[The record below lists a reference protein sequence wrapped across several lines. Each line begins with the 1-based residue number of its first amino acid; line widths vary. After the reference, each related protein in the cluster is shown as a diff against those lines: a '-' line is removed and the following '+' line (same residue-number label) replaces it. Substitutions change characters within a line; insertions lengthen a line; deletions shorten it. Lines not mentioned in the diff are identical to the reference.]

1 MRCWLR
7 IVGMPR
13 DDSDDLGHPSGQDV
27 ELPWPSFAHLRN
39 LTDEHGLWEHARYS
53 SPRRE
58 HGFCTDDNA
67 RALVV
72 VAREERE
79 DVADIAGIYARF
91 VFAARRPGG
100 TFRNRRD
107 APGSWVEGTDSDDS
121 QGRAWWGLG
130 AIARQ
135 APEPWM
141 QQEALEQFESCASFE
156 STHVRANAYAALG
169 AAAVVAGSAR
179 CQPAIE
185 LLDRTSTL
193 ITAAARS
200 VIPWPEVRLT
210 YDNARI
216 PEALIAAGVGLGD
229 ERRSAVGIRLLEWL
243 TLNESRVDHFSF
255 TPVGGRRPGDRGP
268 AFDQQPLEAWAMADA
283 CHRAWSVTGEPA
295 WKRRALQAGRWL
307 LGRNDTNAVLY
318 DNDTGGTFDGL
329 TPDGVNLNQG
339 AESTLAGIGA
349 LQVGVRYQ
357 RDST

>member
-1 MRCWLR
+1 
-7 IVGMPR
+7 MPR
-13 DDSDDLGHPSGQDV
+13 DDSDDLGHPSGQDIG
-27 ELPWPSFAHLRN
+27 LPWPSFAHLRN

-67 RALVV
+67 RALVI
-72 VAREERE
+72 VAREENE
-79 DVADIAGIYARF
+79 DVTDIGGIYARF
-91 VFAARRPGG
+91 VLAARRPDG
-100 TFRNRRD
+100 TFRNRRS
-107 APGSWVEGTDSDDS
+107 ATGSWAEEKDSDDA

-141 QQEALEQFESCASFE
+141 QRKALEEFESCATFQSI
-156 STHVRANAYAALG
+156 HIRANAYAALG
-169 AAAVVAGSAR
+169 AAAVVAGDAT
-179 CQPAIE
+179 CQPALE

-200 VIPWPEVRLT
+200 AIPWPEVRLT

-216 PEALIAAGVGLGD
+216 PDALIAAGVALGD
-229 ERRSAVGIRLLEWL
+229 GRRTALGIRLLEWL
-243 TLNESRVDHFSF
+243 TLNESQVDHFSF
-255 TPVGGRRPGDRGP
+255 TPVGGRTPGDRGP

-283 CHRAWSVTGEPA
+283 CHRAWTVTGEPA

-307 LGRNDTNAVLY
+307 LGKNDTNAVLY
-318 DNDTGGTFDGL
+318 DIDTGGTFDGL

-349 LQVGVRYQ
+349 LQIGARCQ
-357 RDST
+357 HDST